1 MPDISRGA
9 SLGSSAIVPARQVV
23 LYAADLG
30 LDQVEVVEE
39 PLGGRGE
46 ELAAMDVIGQDAVG
60 VAQNPRV
67 LVHPG
72 EELLAAV
79 IAGSREREAGGEPPR
94 ALLQTLDAQEL
105 GAEGAFS
112 AAALPGTEEA
122 TQGAGHELPSPRCTN
137 NSRRGIEYA
146 HFTQVIHR
154 RSHDAP
160 MRPQCRYSER
170 RTPTPSSRV
179 QTFAGSN
186 AASALQVSRRRTG
199 SRPRQGSR

>member
-1 MPDISRGA
+1 M
-9 SLGSSAIVPARQVV
+9 

-30 LDQVEVVEE
+30 LDQVEIVEE

-67 LVHPG
+67 LVHPR

-79 IAGSREREAGGEPPR
+79 IAGSLEREAGGEPPR

-105 GAEGAFS
+105 GAERAFS

-160 MRPQCRYSER
+160 MAAVSLQREAHADTEFPCPDIR
-170 RTPTPSSRV
+170 RLEP
-179 QTFAGSN
+179 
-186 AASALQVSRRRTG
+186 ASALQEPGVERAPGQAKTSG
-199 SRPRQGSR
+199 DE